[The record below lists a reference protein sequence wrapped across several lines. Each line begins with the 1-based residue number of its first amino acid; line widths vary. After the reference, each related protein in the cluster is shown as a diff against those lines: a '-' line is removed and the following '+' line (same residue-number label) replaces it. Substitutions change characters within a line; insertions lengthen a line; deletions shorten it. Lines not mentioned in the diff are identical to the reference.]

1 MSLTDDTPPARLPR
15 PLDAV
20 EIRVLGALLEK
31 QQATP
36 EYYPLTLHALVA
48 ACSQKSNRDPVS
60 EFSAGD
66 VEAALSR
73 LREHVLVW
81 KTGLSR
87 AEKWEQNVDKRWQLD
102 APAKAVMTL
111 LLLRGE
117 QTPGELRGRS
127 DRLHP
132 FATTRDVEAALEKLA
147 AGPEPLVAELPR
159 RPGQKETRWTHL
171 VAGPVEGTRSPA
183 AHTARASG
191 APIPAVSNPLDAL
204 ASRVAALEERMTA
217 MSRELSE
224 LKRK

>member
-1 MSLTDDTPPARLPR
+1 MTLIEDTPPARLPR
-15 PLDAV
+15 PLDAA

-48 ACSQKSNRDPVS
+48 ACNQKSNRDPVL
-60 EFSAGD
+60 ELPAVE
-66 VEAALSR
+66 VEAALDR

-81 KTGLSR
+81 KKGFSR
-87 AEKWEQNVDKRWQLD
+87 AEKWEQNVDRRWQLD
-102 APAKAVMTL
+102 ASGKAVMTL

-132 FATTRDVEAALEKLA
+132 FATTRDVEAALERLA

-171 VAGPVEGTRSPA
+171 VAGPVEGTRSP
-183 AHTARASG
+183 TTGRVRG
-191 APIPAVSNPLDAL
+191 APVPAAPDRPDSL
-204 ASRVAALEERMTA
+204 ASRVAALEERVA
-217 MSRELSE
+217 AIARELSD
-224 LKRK
+224 LKGK